1 MLKPWLVERWCLSK
15 PDGAYLACM
24 EDVLD
29 LYEQP
34 TDPRCPRLVFDE
46 RPCQL
51 LDDTREPLPLQVG
64 SSRKVDDEY
73 ERCGTCTLFLAYDL
87 ESGQRYVQVR
97 AHRTKADYA
106 AFWDWL
112 ITTYYPTAAGL
123 HVVQDNLN
131 THTYGAFYEHLPVV
145 RAHQLKNL
153 LHFHFTPKHG
163 SWLNIAEIEL
173 SVLVRQCL
181 DRRLPSQQ
189 ALETEALAWASRRN
203 AAGIRTEW
211 RFTTAIA
218 RSKLKRHYP
227 PINSNN

>member
-1 MLKPWLVERWCLSK
+1 
-15 PDGAYLACM
+15 M

-29 LYEQP
+29 LYEQAP
-34 TDPRCPRLVFDE
+34 DPHCPRLVFDE

-64 SSRKVDDEY
+64 SSRKVDDAY

-131 THTYGAFYEHLPVV
+131 THTYGAFYEHLPVRV
-145 RAHQLKNL
+145 
-153 LHFHFTPKHG
+153 
-163 SWLNIAEIEL
+163 
-173 SVLVRQCL
+173 
-181 DRRLPSQQ
+181 
-189 ALETEALAWASRRN
+189 
-203 AAGIRTEW
+203 
-211 RFTTAIA
+211 
-218 RSKLKRHYP
+218 
-227 PINSNN
+227 PINSRTCSTFTLPPSMAVGSTSPKSNYLCSCVSLLTGVSLPNRRWKPKPGLGPLAVTPRAFAPNGALRPLSLAPNSSAIIPLSILIIKRSIY